1 MVIRGLQ
8 KLTLLDYPG
17 KLAATVF
24 LGGCNFRCPFCHNAS
39 LVLGTGGESISE
51 DEFFSFLDKRRGV
64 LEAVCVS
71 GGEPT
76 LHEELPTFI
85 KKIRARGFL
94 VKLDT
99 NGYRPEVLSS
109 LVRGARV
116 TDSVS
121 KSRIGTVDSL
131 SFTPHM
137 TETYS
142 STRDR
147 MVEVPHP
154 YFRDASVIVRA
165 HGTEHRHGYRLGS
178 FELFEGAT
186 VHFFTA
192 SFTGIGEC
200 TAIYESE
207 ASS

>member
-1 MVIRGLQ
+1 MSKKAIKTLKNLFLPLFILSFFIVFPFHPCEAKESETDILYTVQ
-8 KLTLLDYPG
+8 LKKL
-17 KLAATVF
+17 
-24 LGGCNFRCPFCHNAS
+24 H
-39 LVLGTGGESISE
+39 
-51 DEFFSFLDKRRGV
+51 
-64 LEAVCVS
+64 
-71 GGEPT
+71 
-76 LHEELPTFI
+76 
-85 KKIRARGFL
+85 
-94 VKLDT
+94 
-99 NGYRPEVLSS
+99 PEVLSS